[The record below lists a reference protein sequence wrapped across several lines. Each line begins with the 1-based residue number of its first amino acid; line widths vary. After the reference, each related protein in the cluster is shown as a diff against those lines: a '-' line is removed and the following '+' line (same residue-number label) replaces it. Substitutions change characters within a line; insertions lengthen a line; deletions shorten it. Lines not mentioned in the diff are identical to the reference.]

1 MARLPRLYVEGYPLH
16 IIQRGNN
23 RQACF
28 HRPAD
33 YAFYLQ
39 KLQEASAK
47 FDVDVHAFVLMT
59 NHAHLLATPRCKHG
73 ASKMMQSLGR
83 QYVRYFN
90 ITYERTGTLWE
101 GRFKSCLI
109 DSSRYFLAVSTYI
122 ELNPVRAG
130 MVKNIGDYPW
140 SSYRANGMGANIS
153 LLSPHPEYLALG
165 RTHERRASNYRRL
178 IAAGITDSDVEEIRN
193 CLNKEWVVGA
203 KEIKGNTEGMNERR
217 ATRARWGGDRKS
229 ECFLRDQVTL
239 TP

>member
-1 MARLPRLYVEGYPLH
+1 MARLPRLFVEGYPLH

-39 KLQEASAK
+39 KLQEASTK
-47 FDVDVHAFVLMT
+47 FEVDIHAFVLMT
-59 NHAHLLATPRCKHG
+59 NHAHLLATPRCKSG

-90 ITYERTGTLWE
+90 ITHQRTGTLWE
-101 GRFKSCLI
+101 GRFKSSLV
-109 DSSRYFLAVSTYI
+109 DSSRYFLTVSTYI

-130 MVKNIGDYPW
+130 MVSNIGDYPW

-153 LLSPHPEYLALG
+153 LLSPHSEYLALG
-165 RTHERRASNYRRL
+165 KTKERRIFNYRRL
-178 IAAGITDSDVEEIRN
+178 INAGVCDSDVEEIRN

-203 KEIKGNTEGMNERR
+203 EGIDGNTHGMRDRR
-217 ATRARWGGDRKS
+217 VTRASWGGDRKS
-229 ECFLRDQVTL
+229 ESYLANQVSL